1 MESDLKENNV
11 QEIKKEDEKGGVFS
25 RSEYAKKEF
34 WNERFE
40 K

>member
-1 MESDLKENNV
+1 ME
-11 QEIKKEDEKGGVFS
+11 QAEIEPIATQKIDDHGVFM